1 MNRSYEVNNSSNIKK
16 VEFLDTHDIVRIT
29 FKGGQVYNY
38 KGVKAPDKK
47 ALEEACK
54 KDEHVGTAF
63 GQYIRPYYKG
73 LKI

>member
-38 KGVKAPDKK
+38 KGVKVPDKK

-54 KDEHVGTAF
+54 KDEHVGTVF